1 MAACNPAV
9 TRPYR
14 LPQKLNIMGKGC
26 FRRYA
31 VFFFLQE
38 KMQNCYR
45 QQVKRRVPTHWI
57 EQCQK
62 KYMIHWFGQCQ
73 SRSAEYTGF
82 ETLSEGVHS
91 HCLVEPSPVSSA
103 SVPPQ
108 LAPGTAATAVVSAFS
123 VVYTMSETLSEEA
136 ISPLPPFPVSAPPAP
151 ILFRSRPR

>member
-1 MAACNPAV
+1 
-9 TRPYR
+9 
-14 LPQKLNIMGKGC
+14 
-26 FRRYA
+26 
-31 VFFFLQE
+31 VFFFFQE

-57 EQCQK
+57 EQCQR